1 MFRYGR
7 ALCLLPLIAVC
18 LIAFEQ
24 RVCAEKSVEEI
35 RAAIEQGVEHLL
47 ALQQEDGSWKE
58 PDVAHGGT
66 GYNVGRTALAT
77 LALLHSHSPKANTAI
92 HKGLTF
98 IVQQWPEPKTYTAGL
113 VQQCLYKAGVDRYRR
128 QLDMYAW
135 MLAKSQRAFGP
146 QAGGYSY
153 GLFPFPK
160 DFDSRKNYEPS
171 AGLLSGRGDNSN
183 AQFGL
188 LGLVYSQKSGFQ
200 IPKIVWHRAQR
211 YYSEAQHQDGG
222 WDYQSAGYRVSIGQ
236 PADANPSSHN
246 MTFAGTVS
254 LYLVNEM
261 LYAEKHEQCKP
272 LPKSEPVEKGLEWI
286 ATHWSKGLAPYGWY
300 ACERLGILMGLS
312 EFGGNDWYQE
322 GAGVLCSQVA
332 GGLREQVPDLS
343 FGILFLSR
351 GLEPIIINK
360 LKRTGDWNLHLHDIQ
375 HVVEYVTDKFQYG
388 KQWRIITLNASI
400 DQLLKVP
407 ILWISGHD
415 KLLFT
420 DAEKAKLKE
429 YVERGGTILG
439 EACCSQKEFDESFRS
454 LLGELWPGTALLD
467 LPETHPIF
475 QTPRP
480 LRDLKP
486 KVLGLALASSQ
497 GRLGVI
503 YLPNGIS
510 CQWER
515 GGSTAAQAFDVGTNI
530 TFYVEK
536 ISSRTKTPEQIER
549 ERIATTPT
557 AEDPAKPAPPDGEP
571 PKEPAPKEPRPII
584 PDIAPPLDEE
594 EN

>member
-1 MFRYGR
+1 MSRYLRG
-7 ALCLLPLIAVC
+7 LCILPLIAAC
-18 LIAFEQ
+18 LVAFEQ
-24 RVCAEKSVEEI
+24 RARGEKSVEEI
-35 RAAIEQGVEHLL
+35 RAAIEQGVQHLM
-47 ALQQEDGSWKE
+47 AQQQEDGSWKE

-77 LALLHSHSPKANTAI
+77 LALLHAHSPKANTAL
-92 HKGLTF
+92 HNGLTF
-98 IVQQWPEPKTYTAGL
+98 IVQQWPEPKTYTAGC
-113 VQQCLYKAGVDRYRR
+113 VQQCLFKAGIDRYRR
-128 QLDMYAW
+128 HLSMYGW
-135 MLAKSQRAFGP
+135 MLAKSQKAFGP
-146 QAGGYSY
+146 QAGCFSY

-183 AQFGL
+183 TQFGM
-188 LGLVYSQKSGFQ
+188 LGLIYSQKAGFQ
-200 IPKIVWHRAQR
+200 IPRMVWHRAQK
-211 YYSEAQHQDGG
+211 YYIESQHQDGG

-236 PADANPSSHN
+236 PPDAAPSTHN

-261 LYAEKHEQCKP
+261 LYADKHDQCKAP
-272 LPKSEPVEKGLEWI
+272 PKSEPVEKGLEWI
-286 ATHWSKGLAPYGWY
+286 ATKWTRGLAPYGWY

-322 GAGVLCSQVA
+322 GAEVLCGQVS
-332 GGLREQVPDLS
+332 GGMGNKVPELS

-351 GLEPIIINK
+351 GLEPIIVNK
-360 LKRTGDWNLHLHDIQ
+360 LKRTGEWNLHLHDIQ
-375 HVVEYVTDKFQYG
+375 HLVEYISDKFQYG
-388 KQWRIITLNASI
+388 KQWRIVTLNASM

-439 EACCSQKEFDESFRS
+439 EACCSKKAFDESFRS
-454 LLGELWPGTALLD
+454 LLAELWPDAILAE
-467 LPETHPIF
+467 LPESHPIY

-480 LRDLKP
+480 LRDFKP
-486 KVLGLALASSQ
+486 KVLGLAIQSNQ

-515 GGSTAAQAFDVGTNI
+515 GGSTAAPAFDVGTNI
-530 TFYVEK
+530 SFYVDK
-536 ISSRTKTPEQIER
+536 ISSRMKTPEQIER
-549 ERIATTPT
+549 ERVPSVSTPENPKDTTPGKDT
-557 AEDPAKPAPPDGEP
+557 T
-571 PKEPAPKEPRPII
+571 
-584 PDIAPPLDEE
+584 PDIKPPADEE
-594 EN
+594 EQ